1 MLKLPGHHRYAYHQ
15 SNVLGLKVTTLSR
28 AILDSRYKTPDNVS
42 AVTACGYAAVRSNSR
57 MSLRRLLASA
67 GSIDVGRHIV
77 SSRSVPT
84 ADLRAP

>member
-1 MLKLPGHHRYAYHQ
+1 MLKLPGHRRYTYSQ
-15 SNVLGLKVTTLSR
+15 SNVSGPEVTTLSR

-42 AVTACGYAAVRSNSR
+42 PVTACGYAAVCSSSR

-77 SSRSVPT
+77 SSRCVPT